1 MSLDPLVRVVTFI
14 PRPGQEDA
22 LLRLLEGEVVET
34 NRRFGA
40 SSVWSLR
47 GEPDMAIVSVWARAE
62 DLEAMRAD
70 EGYQSLLG
78 RIRDLSE
85 DLRDQRFR
93 LVAGSPA

>member
-1 MSLDPLVRVVTFI
+1 
-14 PRPGQEDA
+14 
-22 LLRLLEGEVVET
+22 
-34 NRRFGA
+34 
-40 SSVWSLR
+40 
-47 GEPDMAIVSVWARAE
+47 MAIVSVWARAE

-70 EGYQSLLG
+70 EEYQSLLG

>member
-1 MSLDPLVRVVTFI
+1 MSVDALVRVVTFT

-22 LLRLLEGEVVET
+22 LLQLLEGEVIET

-40 SSVWSLR
+40 RSVWSLL

-70 EGYQSLLG
+70 EEYQSLLG